1 MFGLLLGLLLCS
13 SWAAF
18 LWRYYLRYRQYLVHR
33 ANEKRPQ
40 EVEDLITVEDY
51 AKARDYNL
59 DRHKYFFAYELFNQ
73 IWTTVLF
80 TSGWLPWLWEVSSA
94 LPLQSI
100 TFLILKLVLD
110 SSIELPWEM
119 YSNLVVE
126 QKHGFN
132 KQTLGFFLKDRL
144 KQFILLLICLIVLFA
159 FTEWITNNGGPNF
172 FIHIWLV
179 VSGLAFVFLHI
190 FPEYIAPWFDKFVP
204 LPDGELKAAL
214 EKQAASLNFP
224 LTKLLVV
231 IGSKRSAHSNAYLY
245 GFWNNKRI
253 VLFDTLLCSEE
264 KQKVLKVCGEAAQ
277 EVDTSEK
284 ARGLTNDEVLAVLGH
299 ELGHWYLWHFWILLS
314 LLDLNLLVML
324 MAFAKFYK
332 WAPLYEVFGFS
343 GTPTIIG
350 IILVYTFVLGPYFE
364 LAKTLMNTAV
374 RRCEYAADGFSANLG
389 YGDQLVGGL
398 KKLGKDNLYLPVD
411 DPLYSM
417 CNHDHPTVAERIEA
431 IKKRQ

>member
-1 MFGLLLGLLLCS
+1 MDGKGSIPSTL
-13 SWAAF
+13 A
-18 LWRYYLRYRQYLVHR
+18 
-33 ANEKRPQ
+33 
-40 EVEDLITVEDY
+40 
-51 AKARDYNL
+51 
-59 DRHKYFFAYELFNQ
+59 ELFVPVGFKNLR
-73 IWTTVLF
+73 LF
-80 TSGWLPWLWEVSSA
+80 NFNDRE
-94 LPLQSI
+94 
-100 TFLILKLVLD
+100 
-110 SSIELPWEM
+110 
-119 YSNLVVE
+119 NVVE
-126 QKHGFN
+126 AQMDVECQKG
-132 KQTLGFFLKDRL
+132 
-144 KQFILLLICLIVLFA
+144 
-159 FTEWITNNGGPNF
+159 
-172 FIHIWLV
+172 
-179 VSGLAFVFLHI
+179 
-190 FPEYIAPWFDKFVP
+190 
-204 LPDGELKAAL
+204 AAL

-277 EVDTSEK
+277 EARGLTNDEVLAVLGHELGHWYLWHFWILLSLLDLNLLVMLMAFAKFYKWAPLYE